1 MRHKLKGRQ
10 FGRSSGPRKAMY
22 KIIVTDLIRH
32 GKIETTISKAK
43 EIKSLCEEMITL
55 GKKGT
60 LNDRRNAASF
70 ITDKNIVSDLFSDV
84 AQKYSDING
93 GYTRIIRKGFRPGDG
108 AEMVI
113 LELVD

>member
-43 EIKSLCEEMITL
+43 ELKSLCEEMITL

-60 LNDRRNAASF
+60 LHDRRTAAAF
-70 ITDKNIVSDLFSDV
+70 ITDKNVLASLFTEI
-84 AQKYSDING
+84 APKYSD
-93 GYTRIIRKGFRPGDG
+93 RP
-108 AEMVI
+108 
-113 LELVD
+113 

>member
-10 FGRSSGPRKAMY
+10 FGRSTGPRKAMY

-32 GKIETTISKAK
+32 GRIETTISKSK
-43 EIKSLCEEMITL
+43 EIKSICEEMITL

-60 LNDRRNAASF
+60 LHDRRIAAAF
-70 ITDKNIVSDLFSDV
+70 ITDKNVLSSLFTEI
-84 AQKYSDING
+84 APKYSDRPG

-108 AEMVI
+108 AEIVI
-113 LELVD
+113 LELV

>member
-1 MRHKLKGRQ
+1 MRHKVKGRQ
-10 FGRSSGPRKAMY
+10 LGRSSGPRKAMFR
-22 KIIVTDLIRH
+22 ILVTDFLRH
-32 GKIETTISKAK
+32 GKIETTLSKAK
-43 EIKSLCEEMITL
+43 EVRSLAEEMITL

-60 LNDRRNAASF
+60 LNDRRNAASL

-84 AQKYSDING
+84 APKFSDRNG
-93 GYTRIIRKGFRPGDG
+93 GYTRIIRIGFRSGDG